1 MEPILFIAFGIVIIG
16 FWFWA
21 IIDIT
26 RSRFKNPNMRT
37 VWLIVVLLLP
47 LMGTLIWLFVR
58 KDLVTTEPRKFNPK
72 FNRESY

>member
-1 MEPILFIAFGIVIIG
+1 MEPILFIAVGIVIIG
-16 FWFWA
+16 LWFWA

-58 KDLVTTEPRKFNPK
+58 KDLVTTEPRKFDPK